1 MRSIIT
7 HVNDSFDNCICTLGV
22 LEYGRLRLYPIK
34 IPTLTPDL
42 GNASVGKTLNR
53 VIIVIYK
60 GYCLFASF
68 A

>member
-1 MRSIIT
+1 M
-7 HVNDSFDNCICTLGV
+7 
-22 LEYGRLRLYPIK
+22 LEFGRLRLYPIK

-53 VIIVIYK
+53 VIIVIVRLLAYSS
-60 GYCLFASF
+60 CA